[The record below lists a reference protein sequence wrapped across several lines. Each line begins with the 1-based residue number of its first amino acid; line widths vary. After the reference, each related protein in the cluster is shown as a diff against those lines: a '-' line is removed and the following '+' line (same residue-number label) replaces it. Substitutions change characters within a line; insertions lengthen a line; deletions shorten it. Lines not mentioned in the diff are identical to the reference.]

1 MANEEMNKEFD
12 TSFLNNIQSF
22 DDFDNEEVF
31 SFSSDSDNIETQDYK
46 IDSEQK
52 EDNEF
57 EFPIDLSAE
66 DSLGVT
72 TNAEEAMEE
81 PKEDII
87 EPMNGDSF
95 KSFEFKPVE
104 NLMDNNEKNELE
116 GDQSSEFEIENS
128 SEKEDKSNK
137 EDGALLEKKEDNLEN
152 TEKIEETENDDFD
165 KTLEELEKNTD
176 LEEKISEDAS
186 TDINSLFV
194 KVNSNVK
201 EASDIFLKNV
211 EMKKKIDDRFNEL
224 KELQASI
231 EQSKK
236 NDYDEINGYKEK
248 VIKELM
254 DKKDEI
260 EEKLNTLKD
269 MQATFEKEKAD
280 FETYKSEEKTKLEDL
295 KREENSTFEAHKIEL
310 DNLEDKLRKQK
321 TALEEER
328 RQLSLDQIQYEAD
341 KNELANNMLKFNEIV
356 ATFTDGMD
364 KLS

>member
-57 EFPIDLSAE
+57 EFPIDLAAE

-81 PKEDII
+81 PKEDVI
-87 EPMNGDSF
+87 EPMNDDSF
-95 KSFEFKPVE
+95 KSFDFKPVE

-116 GDQSSEFEIENS
+116 SDLSSEIEIENS
-128 SEKEDKSNK
+128 SEKENDNNK
-137 EDGALLEKKEDNLEN
+137 EDDEVLEEKEANVGS
-152 TEKIEETENDDFD
+152 TEETENDDFD

-260 EEKLNTLKD
+260 EEKLNTLKE